1 MATKVNYTGPD
12 YVNGS
17 TPALSAENLNPLV
30 GAVETAG
37 QILDAET
44 DAGRAITQAA
54 TAAAQK
60 TVLGLNN
67 VNNTSDADKPVS
79 TAQAAAITAAA
90 QSATNA
96 AAAANSTDE
105 VTAAPSH
112 WWVLVSGVLK
122 RMTHAGWLT
131 LVRAAVGWV
140 AQTVGFTISGG
151 TTSKTLTV
159 SANADTANIPTAN
172 EKTALDNV
180 ITVNEPFT
188 TPPTLLLYD
197 ADRRNIERASGG
209 RATIFYS
216 NDSYKVPCE
225 AVWVDA
231 FTIGDVAA
239 TFSTARANSTAY
251 SLGQMLM
258 ANSQLY
264 EVTTAGTTGSAA
276 PTYPTTIGDT
286 VTDGTAV
293 LTLRINSYND
303 LFPGFYKAG
312 AAKTGWWFGRF
323 RATIVNNRPQC
334 IPGQYH
340 STMSIDNMRT
350 YMANFGT
357 HNCRPMTNW
366 DWAILWLDAVRKGIT
381 PVGNTYYGRSHKTT
395 EKQWGGIRAD
405 GARPGDASVTSNPIT
420 RGGSAGPLWTH
431 TRESWGVHDFIGNY
445 LQWCDGAKI
454 MDGQLYIA
462 AHDNDPSLLSAAGE
476 ASWIATGIYFDSPV
490 AGNDSGSDNLG
501 TPIIASAVSNYT
513 ASVTP
518 PRTISEIQAD
528 TRDLDYAAATWS
540 AWSIGASLDSV
551 SFLAR
556 RSAYLM
562 GIISKLRYGGLSPLS
577 ASEGYGYIRNNGERF
592 ANCGGDYN
600 NGSSAGPAYRNWNY
614 RRSSISCARP
624 VFDP

>member
-1 MATKVNYTGPD
+1 MAIGYTKTDWSSKVLPATMATGMDNEEDGIKQACD
-12 YVNGS
+12 
-17 TPALSAENLNPLV
+17 L
-30 GAVETAG
+30 
-37 QILDAET
+37 LDEET
-44 DAGRAITQAA
+44 DAGRALTQAA

-60 TVLGLNN
+60 TALGLNN

-105 VTAAPSH
+105 VITAPSH
-112 WWVLVSGVLK
+112 WWVLVSGALK
-122 RMTHAGWLT
+122 RMTHAGWLA
-131 LVRAAVGWV
+131 LVRAAVGWA

-159 SANADTANIPTAN
+159 SADADTADIPTTN

-180 ITVNEPFT
+180 VIATNEPFT
-188 TPPTLLLYD
+188 APPTLLLYD

-239 TFSTARANSTAY
+239 IFSTARANSTAY

-312 AAKTGWWFGRF
+312 VAKSGWWFGRF
-323 RATIVNNRPQC
+323 RATIVNNRPLC
-334 IPGQYH
+334 IPGQYY

-405 GARPGDASVTSNPIT
+405 GARPGDTSVSSNPIT
-420 RGGSAGPLWTH
+420 RGGSAGSLWTH
-431 TRESWGVHDFIGNY
+431 TREPWGVHDFIGNY

-528 TRDLDYAAATWS
+528 IRDLDYAVATWS

-592 ANCGGDYN
+592 AGCGGTYYG
-600 NGSSAGPAYRNWNY
+600 GSGAGPAFRDWGY
-614 RRSSISCARP
+614 RRSSSYCARP